1 MSREETKWYEWLIP
15 LAAGCSLLGHCCI
28 VSPRA
33 PMWLDEVYTYYAVTH
48 GSFADFV
55 QSYNAN
61 IIAIPP
67 MYLFLVWAVSKI
79 IPLSAL
85 SLRLYSS
92 LGFGMGLL
100 LIWATLRRHMS
111 FFIASVAT
119 LAVCL
124 TSDLLL
130 AHNVEA
136 RLYGMYFA
144 IVAWLVYNYDRLCVD
159 TPSRR
164 QLVANALSHALAVS
178 CTYVAG
184 FYSLAVLLSLI
195 IRDRSFRVW
204 RPKVYASV
212 IAGWIPILFY
222 LPFIWGQRGGAPG
235 LQHIGPGTIFNPF
248 TPGLHLYF
256 AICAL
261 VALAVIGG
269 VEKWN
274 APEPAG
280 QPAGGPLV
288 PLRQSHL
295 LVLACAFLFLPYLL
309 LVILWAGLPLLLDRY
324 LLPSLI
330 GVVLLF
336 ALICS
341 RVLGASYR
349 PAGRGGAVCPGSV
362 RFFET
367 LVCVVTLA
375 GLLAYPFKHA
385 RTYTGP
391 SFNPVKGM
399 DFSRTVLATSNPLT
413 YFVPYF
419 ESGENHNIYWV
430 VKNKKEYD
438 QWKRFNPRLNPIT
451 TADFLAAHQK
461 FLVLGC
467 DWYPIGNWFEQ
478 DLRNGGAFDIKTED
492 GWPSNR
498 EGVSEG
504 VRLLTVS
511 HN

>member
-1 MSREETKWYEWLIP
+1 
-15 LAAGCSLLGHCCI
+15 
-28 VSPRA
+28 
-33 PMWLDEVYTYYAVTH
+33 MWLDEVYTYYAVAH
-48 GSFADFV
+48 GSFAGFV

-61 IIAIPP
+61 INAMPP
-67 MYLFLVWAVSKI
+67 MYFFLAWAVSKI

-85 SLRLYSS
+85 SLRIYSS

-100 LIWATLRRHMS
+100 LIWATVRRHMS

-130 AHNVEA
+130 AHNAEA

-144 IVAWLVYNYDRLCVD
+144 LVAWVVYNYDRLCVD

-164 QLVANALSHALAVS
+164 QLVANASSHALAVS
-178 CTYVAG
+178 CTYVAV

-195 IRDRSFRVW
+195 VRDRSFRVW

-222 LPFIWGQRGGAPG
+222 LPLIWRQRGGTPW
-235 LQHIGPGTIFNPF
+235 LQHTGPGTIFNPF

-269 VEKWN
+269 VGRWN
-274 APEPAG
+274 APAPAG

-295 LVLACAFLFLPYLL
+295 LVLACAFLAIPYLL
-309 LVILWAGLPLLLDRY
+309 LAILWAGLPLLLDRY

-330 GVVLLF
+330 GAVFLF

-341 RVLGASYR
+341 SVLGASFR
-349 PAGRGGAVCPGSV
+349 PAEQGGAVCPGSV
-362 RFFET
+362 RFFEK

-385 RTYTGP
+385 RSYTGP

-399 DFSRTVLATSNPLT
+399 DFSRMVLATSNPLT

-419 ESGENHNIYWV
+419 ESGENHNIYWI
-430 VKNKKEYD
+430 VKNEKECD
-438 QWKRFNPRLNPIT
+438 RCRRFNPRINSIT

-461 FLVLGC
+461 FLLIVFDG
-467 DWYPIGNWFEQ
+467 YPIGNWFEQ
-478 DLRNGGAFDIKTED
+478 DLRNGGAFDIKPED
-492 GWPSNR
+492 GWHSSQ
-498 EGVSEG
+498 EGVK
-504 VRLLTVS
+504 LLAVS
-511 HN
+511 RK